1 MLIALLRH
9 YLWWVSTPPVRW
21 EQWWRALREYWG
33 PVTNPALGCE
43 WRVVAGDGSLDT
55 ATNTQERSIHTVSTP
70 EQICPNVSFQR
81 TFAKF
86 HTSREFSSLKNYLLR
101 HYDYAKQVFKHK
113 KQLWNWDTFN
123 METLCNFAKGWVSL
137 TAQVRTLTQQH
148 WTLGRRWITIITNI
162 ELAGLGTSPPQHG
175 N

>member
-1 MLIALLRH
+1 M
-9 YLWWVSTPPVRW
+9 
-21 EQWWRALREYWG
+21 
-33 PVTNPALGCE
+33 TNPALGCE

-55 ATNTQERSIHTVSTP
+55 GTNTQERRIHTVSTP

-113 KQLWNWDTFN
+113 KQL
-123 METLCNFAKGWVSL
+123 
-137 TAQVRTLTQQH
+137 
-148 WTLGRRWITIITNI
+148 
-162 ELAGLGTSPPQHG
+162 
-175 N
+175 